1 MSSHFGGS
9 ALVYFVRTAEAGQ
22 ISRAA
27 VSLNIAQPALSAAIL
42 KLERGVGVELF
53 VRHPRGVSL
62 TPAGARL
69 YEKAKAAVCAEEEA
83 LATAQALARSGRGTI
98 EVGFLGVLPQLLA
111 PGMLERFAELRP
123 DAGVTLRELRFPTT
137 RTADWVARV
146 DVALCFSPT
155 PEADVQLRVLREEP
169 RCVLMHRGHE
179 LAGRRQLLVQDVLDQ
194 EFCGLHPSVD
204 PGWAGLW
211 SLDDH
216 RGGPAPHLTGDGA
229 SSYLEM
235 VAAAASTR
243 CISVVPM
250 GVAQSIE
257 GQSGHLVVM
266 PIADAAPVACALAWR
281 SLGESALTA
290 ALGRMADEDWGEGV
304 RAAA

>member
-9 ALVYFVRTAEAGQ
+9 ALVYFVRTAEMGQ

-42 KLERGVGVELF
+42 KLERNVGVTLF

-83 LATAQALARSGRGTI
+83 LVTAQALARSGRGKI

-111 PGMLERFAELRP
+111 PNMLERFAELRP
-123 DAGVTLRELRFPTT
+123 DAGVTLRELRFPTI

-146 DVALCFSPT
+146 DVALCFSPM
-155 PEADVQLRVLREEP
+155 EEGDVQVRVLREEP
-169 RCVLMHRGHE
+169 RCVLMHRGHR
-179 LAGRRQLLVQDVLDQ
+179 LAGRQQLRVEDVIDE
-194 EFCGLHPSVD
+194 EFCGLHPSVE
-204 PGWAGLW
+204 PEWAGLW

-216 RGGPAPHLTGDGA
+216 RGAPAPRVTGDGA

-250 GVAQSIE
+250 GVARSIA
-257 GQSGHLVVM
+257 GGTGHLVVA

-281 SLGESALTA
+281 TLGESALTA
-290 ALGRMADEDWGEGV
+290 ALGEMAAEDRDEAV
-304 RAAA
+304 PVAA